1 MTGVNELLRSQ
12 LTYAVALVL
21 LHSLWMDGLLF
32 ALLVLVLKRQSASP
46 ATRRYQTLL
55 MFLALMI
62 IAPVTAAL
70 CSQFTPVRHAASH
83 IAVTITAVHGPVA
96 AMIARL
102 GSLLPLLAASWCVGQ
117 LILGIAAI
125 NGWVYISRI
134 LKAAVPVTGDT
145 AVRLAA
151 LSAEQGLSRSP
162 LVAWSHQVDTP
173 MVIGGFLP
181 SVLLPADMQWDL
193 TAEQL
198 DALMVHELAHIRRGD
213 VPLNYLQSVVESLFF
228 FNPVLRWTSRR
239 LRDEREVCCD
249 ELVVKTCDR
258 SVYIRALAAL
268 AERRSRQGWTAL
280 AAMDGRLLSRV
291 KRLAGQVVP
300 AVDHVMHAAMVSVL
314 AGAAGFAL
322 LLPLTE
328 PATMAHGQPLAGT
341 VRMSSAHSA
350 VGQVDVDTVNSQDDG
365 PDAPGQP
372 EDDTAPATKTGASR

>member
-12 LTYAVALVL
+12 LTCAVALVL

-46 ATRRYQTLL
+46 AILRYQTLL

-70 CSQFTPVRHAASH
+70 CSQFTPVRHAASN
-83 IAVTITAVHGPVA
+83 IAVTITTVHGPVA

-117 LILGIAAI
+117 LILGIAAL
-125 NGWVYISRI
+125 NGWNYISRI
-134 LKAAVPVTGDT
+134 RKAAVPVTGDT
-145 AVRLAA
+145 AVRLSA
-151 LSAEQGLSRSP
+151 LGAELGLSRFP
-162 LVAWSHQVDTP
+162 LVAWSYHVDTP
-173 MVIGGFLP
+173 MVIGGFRP
-181 SVLLPADMQWDL
+181 SVLIPGDMQWDL
-193 TAEQL
+193 TTEQL

-213 VPLNYLQSVVESLFF
+213 VTVNYLQSVVESLFF

-300 AVDHVMHAAMVSVL
+300 AVDHVMHASMVSVV
-314 AGAAGFAL
+314 AGAVGFAL

-328 PATMAHGQPLAGT
+328 PATLAQAQPLAGT
-341 VRMSSAHSA
+341 VRISGTHSA
-350 VGQVDVDTVNSQDDG
+350 EGYVDADNVNSQDDG
-365 PDAPGQP
+365 PDAPGQL
-372 EDDTAPATKTGASR
+372 EDETVTATKTGTSR